1 MERWLRDGPECD
13 DAGWGE
19 PNVAAPGG
27 KSGPE
32 IDMRSTRR
40 GTNITMATESTN
52 VWLKKGNFN
61 KNNKKKCFS
70 CTKSS
75 WPVR

>member
-27 KSGPE
+27 KVAQ
-32 IDMRSTRR
+32 RSTRGR
-40 GTNITMATESTN
+40 PDVEQISLWQQNPQMSG
-52 VWLKKGNFN
+52 
-61 KNNKKKCFS
+61 
-70 CTKSS
+70 
-75 WPVR
+75 